1 MAKDTIYDFI
11 IVGSGP
17 GGATLAKELS
27 APSRSVLLLEYGPR
41 LTSTGLLRLA
51 RKAYLGPD
59 GRLVK
64 TDGGLYI
71 GRTQMLGG
79 SSYVAMGNAV
89 TPPDEL
95 LAEWGIDLS
104 IELAEARADLG
115 VVPIPN
121 EFVGPATRSVIAG
134 ARTLGYEMLPT
145 PKNVDFG
152 ACTGCG
158 LCLFGC
164 PSGAKW
170 TALDPVDQAVDQGLE
185 LHTGTK
191 VTEVLRANGRAV
203 GVAAIDGNS
212 RVEYRGGT
220 VIVSAGA
227 LGTPII
233 LQNSGIP
240 QAGQGL
246 AVDAFQ
252 GTYGYTGENVSMQK
266 EPVMGA
272 YLHQFERGLFAA
284 PYMVPP
290 FLLVRDLEGGQD
302 VAPSIAE
309 QARMILKSQRV
320 RTRGLMGMITK
331 IRDEMTGTVHT
342 DGTVSK
348 SLTESDRVKIA
359 EGRELMTDI
368 LAASGVDPSTLF
380 TGVIEAGHPCG
391 TAGIGRVVDEHQ
403 ETEIKGLYVSDA
415 SIFPTTPGLP
425 PILTIVAF
433 SKRLAKQLLA

>member
-1 MAKDTIYDFI
+1 MARETLYDFI
-11 IVGSGP
+11 IAGSGP

-27 APSRSVLLLEYGPR
+27 APSRKVLLLEYGPR
-41 LTSTGLLRLA
+41 LTSTGLLKLA
-51 RKAYLGPD
+51 RKAYLGRD

-64 TDGGLYI
+64 SDGGLYI
-71 GRTQMLGG
+71 GRAQMLGG

-95 LAEWGIDLS
+95 LTEWGVDLS
-104 IELAEARADLG
+104 AELAEGREDLG
-115 VVPIPN
+115 VVPIPD
-121 EFVGPATRSVIAG
+121 EFVGPATRSIVDG

-145 PKNVDFG
+145 PKNVDFSK
-152 ACTGCG
+152 CTGCG
-158 LCLFGC
+158 LCLYGC
-164 PSGAKW
+164 PAGAKW
-170 TALDPVDQAVDQGLE
+170 TALDFINDALDQGLE
-185 LHTGTK
+185 LQTNTK
-191 VTEVLRANGRAV
+191 VTEVLRENGRAV
-203 GVAAIDGNS
+203 GVAAINGNG

-220 VIVSAGA
+220 VILSAGA

-233 LQNSGIP
+233 LQNSGIT

-246 AVDAFQ
+246 AIDAFQ
-252 GTYGYTGENVSMQK
+252 GTYGYNEDIGVQK

-272 YLHQFERGLFAA
+272 YLHLAERGLFAA

-290 FLLVRDLEGGQD
+290 FLIVRDLEGGQD
-302 VAPSIAE
+302 VQPSILE
-309 QARMILKSQRV
+309 QARMILKGTRV
-320 RTRGLMGMITK
+320 HTRGLVGMMTK

-342 DGTVSK
+342 NGSVSK
-348 SLTESDRVKIA
+348 SLTEHDRAKIA
-359 EGRELMTDI
+359 EGRELMTEI
-368 LAASGVDPSTLF
+368 LVASGVDPDTIH

-391 TAGIGRVVDEHQ
+391 TAAIGRIVDERQ

-415 SIFPTTPGLP
+415 SIFPTAPGLP